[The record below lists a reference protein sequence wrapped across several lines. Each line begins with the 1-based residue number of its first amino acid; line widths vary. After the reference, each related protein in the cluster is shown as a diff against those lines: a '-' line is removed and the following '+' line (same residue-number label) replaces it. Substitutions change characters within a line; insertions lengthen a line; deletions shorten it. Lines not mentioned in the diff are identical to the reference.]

1 MAAGSTP
8 PLSQDAASVRRK
20 NTWLGVRNW
29 RRSART
35 AAGGTAPQHRLS
47 DPARRV
53 LAPQVPEMGVAS
65 AKLPARIITGGLF
78 DESLIAQIMVAKFD
92 DQQEQAQKRGVG
104 HWSCVCADF
113 DP

>member
-1 MAAGSTP
+1 
-8 PLSQDAASVRRK
+8 
-20 NTWLGVRNW
+20 
-29 RRSART
+29 
-35 AAGGTAPQHRLS
+35 
-47 DPARRV
+47 
-53 LAPQVPEMGVAS
+53 MGVAS